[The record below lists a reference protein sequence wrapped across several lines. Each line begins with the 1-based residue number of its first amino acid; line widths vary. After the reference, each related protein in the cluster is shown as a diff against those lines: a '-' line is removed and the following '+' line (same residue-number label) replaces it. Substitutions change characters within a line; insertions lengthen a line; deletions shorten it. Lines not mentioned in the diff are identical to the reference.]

1 MRGVA
6 DTKPLV
12 RGALAGLIATV
23 PMTVFMLA
31 CHKRLPVY
39 QRYPLPPSLITQ
51 RAFGHYALPWP
62 GPMPNP
68 LSTLAA
74 HFAFGAVTG
83 ALFALAPAALR
94 RQYPAA
100 AGIGYG
106 LAVWAGSYL
115 GWVPGLRLMPPATR
129 QPASRNAMMIAAHI
143 VWGTALG
150 LALEALRSRPSENRT
165 EAETAGC
172 GIGRWPPD
180 GRARPG
186 FS

>member
-1 MRGVA
+1 MRGA
-6 DTKPLV
+6 DTNLLV

-23 PMTVFMLA
+23 PMTLFMLA
-31 CHKRLPVY
+31 CHKRLPVS

-51 RAFGHYALPWP
+51 RAFGHYAVPLPV
-62 GPMPNP
+62 PMPNP

-94 RQYPAA
+94 RHPATT
-100 AGIGYG
+100 GIGYG

-115 GWVPGLRLMPPATR
+115 GWVPGLQLMPPATR
-129 QPASRNAMMIAAHI
+129 QPSSRNAMMIAAHV

-150 LALEALRSRPSENRT
+150 LALEALRSRPHKIRN
-165 EAETAGC
+165 EAKTL
-172 GIGRWPPD
+172 GIGSDGGD
-180 GRARPG
+180 GRVQAG
-186 FS
+186 LH